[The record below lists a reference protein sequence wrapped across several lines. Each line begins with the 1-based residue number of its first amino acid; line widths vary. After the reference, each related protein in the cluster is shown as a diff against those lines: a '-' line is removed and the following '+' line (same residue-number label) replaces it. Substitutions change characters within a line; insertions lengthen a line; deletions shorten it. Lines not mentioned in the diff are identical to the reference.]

1 MGIEFDM
8 NSEGP
13 LAWPGTNTGR
23 SAVILRLTRIG
34 VPLSGPIDQA
44 TISNAEALKAG
55 CRSHLLPGPRP
66 SRHETRLSVCFPLQ
80 MCGLPSSRRR
90 IRRLD
95 SIFLRPRWRPGIP
108 HYRGS
113 KTTMT
118 CTSDYAIGEVLDMR
132 SAARVDPVRSS
143 APPNTGVGDPLGTV
157 DLPGPH
163 TDICTPGPI

>member
-8 NSEGP
+8 NTEGP

-34 VPLSGPIDQA
+34 VPLSGFVDHAAIYVRMLK
-44 TISNAEALKAG
+44 LKAG
-55 CRSHLLPGPRP
+55 CRSHLLPGP
-66 SRHETRLSVCFPLQ
+66 SRHEMRLSVCFPLQ
-80 MCGLPSSRRR
+80 MCGCRRPSSRRR

-95 SIFLRPRWRPGIP
+95 SIPLRPRWRPGILRYP
-108 HYRGS
+108 DS

-118 CTSDYAIGEVLDMR
+118 CTSDYASGEVLDMR

-143 APPNTGVGDPLGTV
+143 APLIPV
-157 DLPGPH
+157 
-163 TDICTPGPI
+163 